1 MHARA
6 FRDPILPSSAQ
17 SVENAFD
24 PDCVDF
30 TAYLARRLG
39 VQRELAFD
47 VLAHWLQHFEP
58 TEGDQAIVSESLGPE
73 LCKASHAS
81 GVFPVVAAVEGA
93 RTGTSG

>member
-6 FRDPILPSSAQ
+6 FRDLVMPSAAQ
-17 SVENAFD
+17 SIENAFD

-39 VQRELAFD
+39 VQRELACD

-58 TEGDQAIVSESLGPE
+58 AENDEATVPEGPSPGPR
-73 LCKASHAS
+73 KTDHAS
-81 GVFPVVAAVEGA
+81 GVFPAVAAVEGS